1 MGFITE
7 KIKRILFISLGT
19 IFLGIGS
26 IGVILPI
33 LPTTPFLLLSAA
45 CYIRGSPRIYQ
56 WLISNRVFG
65 EFIGNYVK
73 GKGIKRR
80 QKWIAIFSTWL
91 MISVTIIF
99 FLDEVLLRILLLV
112 IAGAVSTHILSLPT
126 FND

>member
-26 IGVILPI
+26 IGAILPI

-80 QKWIAIFSTWL
+80 QKWIAICSTWL

-112 IAGAVSTHILSLPT
+112 IAGAVSAHILSLPT